1 MIHDQSLARNALLLV
16 NNHDSY
22 AALQEIVDYLL
33 DRNRTAL
40 ETMEAGPHLYRL
52 QGEIALLR
60 KFKALREE
68 VVHRAKE
75 TN

>member
-1 MIHDQSLARNALLLV
+1 MISPEVARNALPLV
-16 NNHDSY
+16 NNPDTY
-22 AALQEIVDYLL
+22 AALQDVVDYLL
-33 DRNRTAL
+33 ERHRTAI

-60 KFKALREE
+60 KLKALREE

-75 TN
+75 TK